1 MFSKRAAKVES
12 ACTDLMWE
20 GLDLRLFFVDLDFE
34 KVYFDCLNGVT
45 PTTTQSSYTSDF
57 PTPHL
62 DPPKVQVQPPAGEN
76 DLVPFIM
83 PLPRL

>member
-1 MFSKRAAKVES
+1 MFSKRAAKVQS

-20 GLDLRLFFVDLDFE
+20 GLDLRLLFVELVFE
-34 KVYFDCLNGVT
+34 KGYFDCLNGVT
-45 PTTTQSSYTSDF
+45 PTTTQPLYTSDF

-62 DPPKVQVQPPAGEN
+62 VPPKVQVQPPPGEIE
-76 DLVPFIM
+76 LVPFIM